1 MLNFKHFFYFFTKNN
16 YMKTMLIITAIS
28 IIILTTSLNV
38 NADVQ
43 YDIYTNIGKI
53 KIKIYGITIFSG
65 DISFVA
71 GYFNLFRKTKKVIQL
86 KIDFNSDSIRFFK
99 NISDNLKQKIYLTN
113 FETNICLSSKSAS
126 NVSILGGYAI
136 VLGDLL
142 ASKISASN
150 SEIVME
156 NNVAIG
162 YTSES
167 FKLGVNMSIYV
178 CLFDGVW
185 AFSRAILQR
194 RWYGKG

>member
-1 MLNFKHFFYFFTKNN
+1 
-16 YMKTMLIITAIS
+16 MLIITAIS

>member
-43 YDIYTNIGKI
+43 YDIYANIGKI

-71 GYFNLFRKTKKVIQL
+71 GYFNLFRKTKKVLQL

-126 NVSILGGYAI
+126 NVSVLGGYAI
-136 VLGDLL
+136 VLGNLL

-167 FKLGVNMSIYV
+167 FKLGVNISIYV